1 MTHIGLLNYIYIYIY
16 IYVCVGYIENSII
29 YGRKEKTC
37 CLPELDV
44 VFYATV
50 YLLFT
55 LALV

>member
-1 MTHIGLLNYIYIYIY
+1 M
-16 IYVCVGYIENSII
+16 CVGYIENSII